1 VKRVWLYAGVAVA
14 LAGFTSVA
22 VTFANPLRRGEP
34 DDSVDADAMPPYEVL
49 ATVRGLGFDPISQ
62 PVRRGNYYVL
72 HAYDARGQEMRIVAD
87 VSFGDIV
94 SVSPAR
100 AANAAYAPQQ
110 QYYGGAGP
118 RIIQVPDNYRSN
130 GVIELPQQLPQRR
143 RSTAPAKTYNR
154 SVTAPD
160 NDRPDD
166 AKNAAPAQEEPKPK
180 LPPLRERRVLER
192 PDAGLSPIYPTGRW
206 RSRVEEFGQP
216 PAKRS
221 PGASTNVDI
230 NTTGPE
236 NPPIG
241 YTPPKV
247 KGTIR
252 MIELARPAEPAA
264 GTEPALSK
272 DERVQ
277 TPAQDAAPAQANAE
291 AVVKAIEPAAQDQ
304 QPAAQ
309 DVLPA
314 EPGDE
319 PPQNETRDQP
329 K

>member
-1 VKRVWLYAGVAVA
+1 MKRVWLYAGVAVA
-14 LAGFTSVA
+14 LAGFASVA
-22 VTFANPLRRGEP
+22 VTLANPLRRGEP
-34 DDSVDADAMPPYEVL
+34 DDAVDADAMPPYEVL
-49 ATVRGLGFDPISQ
+49 STIRGLGFDPISQ

-72 HAYDARGQEMRIVAD
+72 HAYDARGSEMRIVAD
-87 VSFGDIV
+87 VQFGDIV

-110 QYYGGAGP
+110 PYVYGGAGP

-130 GVIELPQQLPQRR
+130 GVIEVPQQLPQRR
-143 RSTAPAKTYNR
+143 RSTTAPAKTYNR

-160 NDRPDD
+160 HDQPDD
-166 AKNAAPAQEEPKPK
+166 ASNAAPAQEEPKPK

-216 PAKRS
+216 PAAKRS
-221 PGASTNVDI
+221 PSASTNVDI

-252 MIELARPAEPAA
+252 MIEPARPAEPAT
-264 GTEPALSK
+264 GTEPTLSK
-272 DERVQ
+272 EERVQ

-291 AVVKAIEPAAQDQ
+291 SVVKAIEPAAQDQ
-304 QPAAQ
+304 QPTAQ
-309 DVLPA
+309 DVQPA
-314 EPGDE
+314 E
-319 PPQNETRDQP
+319 
-329 K
+329 

>member
-1 VKRVWLYAGVAVA
+1 MKRVWLYAGVAVA
-14 LAGFTSVA
+14 LAGFASVA

-34 DDSVDADAMPPYEVL
+34 DDAVDADAMPPYEVL
-49 ATVRGLGFDPISQ
+49 STVRGLGFDPISQ

-130 GVIELPQQLPQRR
+130 GVIDVPQQLPQRR
-143 RSTAPAKTYNR
+143 RSTTAPAKTYHR

-160 NDRPDD
+160 NDQPND
-166 AKNAAPAQEEPKPK
+166 ASNSAPAQEEPKPK

-216 PAKRS
+216 PAAKRS
-221 PGASTNVDI
+221 PSASTNVDI
-230 NTTGPE
+230 NTTGPD

-241 YTPPKV
+241 YSPQKV

-252 MIELARPAEPAA
+252 MIEPARPAEPAA
-264 GTEPALSK
+264 GTEPTQSK
-272 DERVQ
+272 DETVQ

-291 AVVKAIEPAAQDQ
+291 AVVKAIEPAAQEQ

-309 DVLPA
+309 D
-314 EPGDE
+314 DE
-319 PPQNETRDQP
+319 QPPQNETRD
-329 K
+329 